1 MAVGIKDELEKL
13 TTLQGSDFVEQLKQ
27 IALRKEF
34 HALDTDA
41 DIFIVGGEKDK
52 DFPSLLNNARKAVE
66 HGYRVYILPNPHDF
80 RTADYIFERRGVYK
94 LFDLKNI
101 SGKSI
106 VGSRLVESIG
116 QANRVL
122 LNMPPGYS
130 TRLLAADIK
139 SYFSYNDEVLEVL
152 IFKGKREIP
161 IYRRFAQNPRFYAE
175 FKKIYER

>member
-1 MAVGIKDELEKL
+1 MI
-13 TTLQGSDFVEQLKQ
+13 
-27 IALRKEF
+27 
-34 HALDTDA
+34 
-41 DIFIVGGEKDK
+41 
-52 DFPSLLNNARKAVE
+52 
-66 HGYRVYILPNPHDF
+66 F

-152 IFKGKREIP
+152 IFKGKREIS